1 MLFMSKSK
9 FLEGAILGL
18 LAGVVGAV
26 WLLQDEEDADEE
38 NHNEQETTTQSTKKK
53 KKTVNVKPTE
63 NTEEVVNKTLDA
75 IENGFDKISKMI
87 DDRKAKK

>member
-1 MLFMSKSK
+1 MSKSK
-9 FLEGAILGL
+9 FLEGAVIGV
-18 LAGVVGAV
+18 LAGIVGTI
-26 WLLQDEEDADEE
+26 WLLQDEEAYSEE
-38 NHNEQETTTQSTKKK
+38 DLDDSNSTDKQTPKKK
-53 KKTVNVKPTE
+53 KKSVSIKKPE